1 MAKRYWLMKTEP
13 DTFSIDDLARVGT
26 EPWTGVRNFT
36 ARNFM
41 KDQMQIGDAVLFYH
55 SSCPVPGVYGE
66 AKVASKA
73 YPDPTQFD
81 KGSEYY
87 DARATEDKPLWFL
100 VDVAFVR
107 KLDAPYTLAQMRAN
121 KELVEMV
128 ALQPGNRLSV
138 SPVTPDE
145 ATEILR

>member
-1 MAKRYWLMKTEP
+1 MASWLMKTEP
-13 DTFSIDDLARVGT
+13 DTFSIDDLARVKR

-41 KDQMQIGDAVLFYH
+41 RDEMQIGDTVLFYH

-66 AKVASKA
+66 ARVASKA

-81 KGSEYY
+81 KKSQYY
-87 DARATEDKPLWFL
+87 DARATEEKPLWFL
-100 VDVAFVR
+100 VDVEFVR
-107 KLDAPYTLAQMRAN
+107 KLDEPYTLAMMRAN

-128 ALQPGNRLSV
+128 CLQPGSRLSV
-138 SPVTPDE
+138 SPVTDKE
-145 ATEILR
+145 AREIL